1 MGLCVSVVTTLVQRL
16 QEQQDSEV
24 HLPGEPGYENRRRSL
39 NLAVDPR
46 PEVVVTPRRAD
57 QVPAIVRTAAE
68 AGAPVAVQATG
79 HGLATAYRDGV
90 LLDVSKLSSVTVD
103 PVRRTATVAGG
114 TFWQPVVTAAAAHG
128 LAPLSGTDPTVGVA
142 GYTLGGGGGL
152 LAGRYGLAADMIR
165 RVELVTADGQARTVT
180 AEREP
185 DLFWALRGGGGG
197 FGVVT
202 ELEFD
207 LVPVTRVYG
216 GVSFFDGQRAAAILT
231 AYQDLATRNLDDLT
245 VTVRLVRTPPL
256 PVLPDP
262 IRGRPVVGMWV
273 CGLGD
278 PARIQAELAPLLA
291 AAGPPL
297 LGGFTETDFTAV
309 AAMLAEAG
317 PPSRVPMM
325 QQFLNLRRLSPAT
338 VDTLVGAIHAEDT
351 NPVLMELRHWGGVL
365 AQPSD
370 LSTGPA
376 RHGLAPF
383 ALMTLIPMLDPA
395 TVLEDQQRLATLAT
409 RLAPDQGGYNLLNF
423 RPDPADAD
431 QVFLPE
437 VRRRLAEIKH
447 RYDPQNLF
455 RFTHRYPGAV

>member
-1 MGLCVSVVTTLVQRL
+1 M
-16 QEQQDSEV
+16 
-24 HLPGEPGYENRRRSL
+24 
-39 NLAVDPR
+39 
-46 PEVVVTPRRAD
+46 
-57 QVPAIVRTAAE
+57 
-68 AGAPVAVQATG
+68 
-79 HGLATAYRDGV
+79 
-90 LLDVSKLSSVTVD
+90 
-103 PVRRTATVAGG
+103 
-114 TFWQPVVTAAAAHG
+114 
-128 LAPLSGTDPTVGVA
+128 
-142 GYTLGGGGGL
+142 
-152 LAGRYGLAADMIR
+152 
-165 RVELVTADGQARTVT
+165 
-180 AEREP
+180 
-185 DLFWALRGGGGG
+185 
-197 FGVVT
+197 T

-376 RHGLAPF
+376 GHGLAPF